1 MNFDVMPEL
10 HWAFG
15 YPMAIGAMAAFAVGL
30 YGVFKYKRWL

>member
-1 MNFDVMPEL
+1 MNFEGMPEL
-10 HWAFG
+10 QWTFG